1 MFEANVPKG
10 LVSGSGLDTSGVNQ
24 SEFPGNQNTGKQE
37 DRYAHPQRQRTRH
50 APRLKRASAATS
62 QHEKQGGGQTGENG
76 EKCKAYKVGHNP
88 DYLLN
93 LKRKFYLVTAAALF
107 FAGLGIYLG
116 FWQLGRA
123 AQKEAMHA
131 AMQAQGRQAPV
142 DAAALAHLS
151 TLADG
156 LYRPVRVQGSW
167 DAAHTVYLDNRQMDG
182 KVGFFVVTPLQLEAT
197 GQVILVQRG
206 WVGRNFE
213 VRDQAPAVQTPP
225 GLVVVEGQIAPPPSK
240 LYEPGAP
247 GTGLIRQN
255 LDLDRF
261 RAETGLAL
269 ADFTIRQSGA
279 ASEGLRRDWPAI
291 ALGIEKHYGYAFQWF
306 ALAALIVGL
315 YFWFH
320 FSRRPTA
327 RFQETHSHVPP
338 PSL

>member
-1 MFEANVPKG
+1 M
-10 LVSGSGLDTSGVNQ
+10 
-24 SEFPGNQNTGKQE
+24 
-37 DRYAHPQRQRTRH
+37 
-50 APRLKRASAATS
+50 
-62 QHEKQGGGQTGENG
+62 
-76 EKCKAYKVGHNP
+76 
-88 DYLLN
+88 N

-123 AQKEAMHA
+123 AQKEAMQA
-131 AMQAQGRQAPV
+131 SMQAQSRQAPL
-142 DAAALAHLS
+142 DAGALALLPNP
-151 TLADG
+151 TAD
-156 LYRPVRVQGSW
+156 LYRPVRVAGTWES
-167 DAAHTVYLDNRQMDG
+167 AHTVYLDNRQMDG
-182 KVGFFVVTPLQLEAT
+182 KVGFFVVTPLRLQVS
-197 GQVILVQRG
+197 GQVVLVQRG

-225 GLVVVEGQIAPPPSK
+225 GLVWVEGQIAPPPSK
-240 LYEPGAP
+240 LYEPGSP

-269 ADFTIRQSGA
+269 ADFTIRQSGP
-279 ASEGLRRDWPAI
+279 ASDGLRRDWPAV
-291 ALGIEKHYGYAFQWF
+291 ALGVEKHYGYAFQWF
-306 ALAALIVGL
+306 ALAALVVGL

-320 FSRRPTA
+320 FFRRPTA